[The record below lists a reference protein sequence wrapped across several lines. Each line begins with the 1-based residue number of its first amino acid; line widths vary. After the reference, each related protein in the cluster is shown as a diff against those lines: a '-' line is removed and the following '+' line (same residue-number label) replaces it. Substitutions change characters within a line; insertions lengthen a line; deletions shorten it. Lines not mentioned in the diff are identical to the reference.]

1 MHRQSKFFTLAT
13 AASMLLSMAGMGNP
27 TAVIAQG
34 NGPGG
39 QSSKSV
45 KFEELKAD
53 VVGDEAKA
61 EATYIV
67 TLTDAPAALYAGG
80 AGTYAPTAA
89 FATGSNKFNPN
100 TQAFAAYS
108 KYLDGKQSEAAQSIS
123 KELGRNVKA
132 SHNYKVAANG
142 FAMTMTGADAA
153 KVRSLPG
160 VLAVRK
166 VTVYHLD
173 TDAGPTWIGAN
184 TIWDGSS
191 TGGLPATKGEG
202 VIAGILDTG
211 INLDHP
217 SFAAVGGDGY
227 THTNPYGAGNY
238 KGECKNTPS
247 YCNSKLLGVYDELG
261 EGVFNDEEG
270 HGSHTSSTTAG
281 NVLYNTVIDKP
292 AGTFTATMI
301 SGVAPHANVI
311 MYACAAPAAAPAM
324 QSLLVWST
332 PFWTGL
338 MSSTTPSAATAPVT
352 RGRLAA
358 MSRPSWPFARQAF
371 LWPTL
376 RATRA
381 TTPPP
386 LARPPAHPG

>member
-1 MHRQSKFFTLAT
+1 
-13 AASMLLSMAGMGNP
+13 MGNP

-80 AGTYAPTAA
+80 AGIYAPTAA

-217 SFAAVGGDGY
+217 SF
-227 THTNPYGAGNY
+227 
-238 KGECKNTPS
+238 
-247 YCNSKLLGVYDELG
+247 
-261 EGVFNDEEG
+261 
-270 HGSHTSSTTAG
+270 
-281 NVLYNTVIDKP
+281 
-292 AGTFTATMI
+292 
-301 SGVAPHANVI
+301 
-311 MYACAAPAAAPAM
+311 
-324 QSLLVWST
+324 
-332 PFWTGL
+332 
-338 MSSTTPSAATAPVT
+338 
-352 RGRLAA
+352 
-358 MSRPSWPFARQAF
+358 
-371 LWPTL
+371 
-376 RATRA
+376 
-381 TTPPP
+381 
-386 LARPPAHPG
+386 